1 MTFCLRQKV
10 FCEGYPV
17 NEPKSGPL
25 IAVLDY
31 GIGNLRSAQKGFQ
44 RAGADVRLTDDRGLI
59 AHAEAVVLPGV
70 GHFGACMEQLRRAR
84 LDDAVY
90 SAIEAGTPFLGIC
103 VGMQMLFEGSEE
115 APEVPGLGVF
125 PGRVRLLPDG
135 LPRPQMQWNELHIRQ
150 PECPLLED
158 IGDRSWMYFVHSYA
172 ADTNTEFVVATC
184 EYGEDVTAMVER
196 GSCWATQ
203 FHPEKSGELGR
214 VFASN
219 FCRQVAS
226 R

>member
-1 MTFCLRQKV
+1 V

-59 AHAEAVVLPGV
+59 AQAEAVVLPGV

>member
-1 MTFCLRQKV
+1 M
-10 FCEGYPV
+10 
-17 NEPKSGPL
+17 
-25 IAVLDY
+25 
-31 GIGNLRSAQKGFQ
+31 
-44 RAGADVRLTDDRGLI
+44 
-59 AHAEAVVLPGV
+59 LPGV
-70 GHFGACMEQLRRAR
+70 GHFGACMEQLRRAK

-158 IGDRSWMYFVHSYA
+158 IGDRSWVYFVHSYA

-214 VFASN
+214 LFASN

>member
-1 MTFCLRQKV
+1 V
-10 FCEGYPV
+10 FCEGHPV
-17 NEPKSGPL
+17 NELKSGPL

-59 AHAEAVVLPGV
+59 AQAEAVVLPGV
-70 GHFGACMEQLRRAR
+70 GHFGACMERLRRAK

-214 VFASN
+214 LFASN

>member
-59 AHAEAVVLPGV
+59 AQAEAVVLPGV
-70 GHFGACMEQLRRAR
+70 GHFGACMEQLRRAK

-184 EYGEDVTAMVER
+184 EYGL
-196 GSCWATQ
+196 SLI
-203 FHPEKSGELGR
+203 HI
-214 VFASN
+214 
-219 FCRQVAS
+219 
-226 R
+226 

>member
-59 AHAEAVVLPGV
+59 AQAEAVVLPGV
-70 GHFGACMEQLRRAR
+70 GHFGACMERLRRAK

-90 SAIEAGTPFLGIC
+90 SAIEAGTPCLGIC
-103 VGMQMLFEGSEE
+103 VGLQMLFEGSEE

-214 VFASN
+214 LFASN

>member
-10 FCEGYPV
+10 FCEGHPV
-17 NEPKSGPL
+17 NELKSGPL

-59 AHAEAVVLPGV
+59 AQAEAVVLPGV
-70 GHFGACMEQLRRAR
+70 GHFGACMERLRRAK

-214 VFASN
+214 LFASN

>member
-1 MTFCLRQKV
+1 MTFCLQQKV

-59 AHAEAVVLPGV
+59 AQAEAVVLPGV
-70 GHFGACMEQLRRAR
+70 GHFGACMEQLRRAK

-184 EYGEDVTAMVER
+184 EYGEDVTAMGAR

-214 VFASN
+214 LFASN

-226 R
+226 L

>member
-1 MTFCLRQKV
+1 
-10 FCEGYPV
+10 V
-17 NEPKSGPL
+17 NELKSGPL

-59 AHAEAVVLPGV
+59 AQAEAVVLPGV
-70 GHFGACMEQLRRAR
+70 GHFGACMERLRRAK

-214 VFASN
+214 LFASN

>member
-59 AHAEAVVLPGV
+59 AQAEAVVLPGV

-125 PGRVRLLPDG
+125 LGRVRLLPDG

>member
-1 MTFCLRQKV
+1 
-10 FCEGYPV
+10 
-17 NEPKSGPL
+17 
-25 IAVLDY
+25 
-31 GIGNLRSAQKGFQ
+31 
-44 RAGADVRLTDDRGLI
+44 
-59 AHAEAVVLPGV
+59 
-70 GHFGACMEQLRRAR
+70 
-84 LDDAVY
+84 
-90 SAIEAGTPFLGIC
+90 
-103 VGMQMLFEGSEE
+103 
-115 APEVPGLGVF
+115 
-125 PGRVRLLPDG
+125 
-135 LPRPQMQWNELHIRQ
+135 MQWNELHIRQ

-158 IGDRSWMYFVHSYA
+158 ISDRSWMYFVHSY

>member
-59 AHAEAVVLPGV
+59 AQAEAVVLPGV

-135 LPRPQMQWNELHIRQ
+135 LPRPQMQWNELQIRQ